1 MARLVSKIYGEA
13 LFNFAK
19 EQNQA
24 EKMYEEA
31 CDIIEVL
38 NVNNDVKDFLL
49 NPKLTADEKIKF
61 IKELFVDK
69 LWAGPSGNA
78 TRFFK
83 LDTKKGENQKII
95 DFISIVI
102 KKGRQSELLH
112 ILKHFTHLVLKDK
125 NVGEAEIISASE
137 LSDDKKAA
145 LSKKLV
151 SVTNY
156 DEFIIDYK
164 IDKSLIAGLK
174 IKIDDKVF
182 DKTYKTKI
190 FDVQKSLRGLKL

>member
-1 MARLVSKIYGEA
+1 M
-13 LFNFAK
+13 
-19 EQNQA
+19 
-24 EKMYEEA
+24 
-31 CDIIEVL
+31 
-38 NVNNDVKDFLL
+38 
-49 NPKLTADEKIKF
+49 
-61 IKELFVDK
+61 
-69 LWAGPSGNA
+69 
-78 TRFFK
+78 
-83 LDTKKGENQKII
+83 
-95 DFISIVI
+95 
-102 KKGRQSELLH
+102 
-112 ILKHFTHLVLKDK
+112 LKDK

-164 IDKSLIAGLK
+164 VDKSLIAGLK